1 MNSLTFAVFLCSQ
14 ILNHST
20 LLYCSIPLTC
30 YKKIWNFYFCLKNEL
45 HVVASGIVNGPQ
57 M

>member
-1 MNSLTFAVFLCSQ
+1 MNSLTFAVFLRSQ

-20 LLYCSIPLTC
+20 LLYCFIPLTY
-30 YKKIWNFYFCLKNEL
+30 YKKFCNFYFCLKNEL
-45 HVVASGIVNGPQ
+45 HVISYTVNGPQ